1 VEERLD
7 DPAPDGDLP
16 STLAFVL
23 LFVLPAS
30 SAVALFELLRVLPRG
45 FLDDDVAGFI
55 GLLLLVPAAVTALA
69 SLWACRRCGVERA
82 TAWSIVAAASVLAAV
97 CSFSAIMVF
106 GFAGMDSSD

>member
-16 STLAFVL
+16 STLAFAL
-23 LFVLPAS
+23 LFVLPAG
-30 SAVALFELLRVLPRG
+30 SAVGLFELLRVLPRG

-55 GLLLLVPAAVTALA
+55 GLVLVPAAVTALV
-69 SLWACRRCGVERA
+69 SLWACRRCGIERG